1 HESLLSE
8 LLGKHTKLPVREA
21 TEGTKVQPDRV
32 YIIPPNKNM
41 TLEKGALRLAA
52 RTLHRGQHM
61 PVDIFLRSLALDRGG
76 RAAGVILSGANT
88 DGALGI
94 EAIKAEGGITLAQD
108 PISARHR
115 DMPTAAIET
124 GCVDFVLPP
133 AAIGQELA
141 RIDKHPYVR
150 TLPLVEP
157 ETAVGSTQLKSEGE
171 AAEEQARID
180 SESERSRAA
189 QSVQRIFSLLRSS
202 VGVDFTMYKPATV
215 QRRIQRR
222 MALLRIEKIEDY
234 ARLLRSNEAE
244 IVALYQDILIKVTS
258 FFRDS
263 AAFDYLKRWIF
274 PRMLKGRSKDDSLR
288 IWVPGCSS
296 GEEAYSIAIC
306 LAEYLG
312 RRRSDFPVQ
321 IFATDLSDASLDR
334 ARDGIYIENIALDIS
349 ADRLRRF
356 FVRNGR
362 NYQIIKSI
370 REMVI
375 FARQNLA
382 KDPPFSRLDL
392 ISCRNVLIYLGATLQ
407 KKIFPMFHYAL
418 RHGGFLLLGNSENI
432 GEFTDLFAQVD
443 KRSRIFVRK
452 DNVPHGRFEPF
463 AALLAAS
470 GERADLRLATA
481 GPPPSRQRSAAS
493 SAVAEKADVDLQREV
508 NRILLQRYTPSG
520 VVVSNELEVVQFH
533 GKGQKYFEPAPGKA
547 SFNMLKL
554 IKEGLAVQ
562 SRAAVASARREGRT
576 VKRRATFSDDAGIH
590 EIELEVIPLKV
601 GEEYNRHF
609 LILFNELSS
618 AVDAPADIKTRGDR
632 SDARHREDGR
642 MVGALRQELAATRQ
656 YLQTIIEEQDASNE
670 EIKSANEEILS
681 SNEELQSTNEELE

>member
-1 HESLLSE
+1 MVGIGASAGGLEAITELLDHLPDRTGMAFVVVQHLDPHHESLLSE

-157 ETAVGSTQLKSEGE
+157 EASVGSTQPKSEGE

-493 SAVAEKADVDLQREV
+493 SAIADKADVDLQREV

-642 MVGALRQELAATRQ
+642 MVGALRQEL
-656 YLQTIIEEQDASNE
+656 
-670 EIKSANEEILS
+670 
-681 SNEELQSTNEELE
+681 